1 MATSP
6 IQATTVIQDL
16 AKTITSRYDAD
27 GDGRLSSDEFSG
39 FLSSFLGSLQNNPL
53 TSSSSALSSTNAST
67 SAAAVDRPKVGNM
80 AGFDAAKLANTSHT
94 SPKYQIGRI
103 LQDYANTP
111 TGLKNALPELQQL
124 VPGLAIT
131 GSKGD
136 KLDFGSYVS
145 PEGIKVGVI
154 DVIQSA
160 GAGGTAWQWAPE

>member
-1 MATSP
+1 MQPSSP
-6 IQATTVIQDL
+6 TRRTRRRSIR
-16 AKTITSRYDAD
+16 SGGFCRYY
-27 GDGRLSSDEFSG
+27 
-39 FLSSFLGSLQNNPL
+39 P
-53 TSSSSALSSTNAST
+53 
-67 SAAAVDRPKVGNM
+67 
-80 AGFDAAKLANTSHT
+80 
-94 SPKYQIGRI
+94 
-103 LQDYANTP
+103 NTP
-111 TGLKNALPELQQL
+111 TGLKSALPELQQL